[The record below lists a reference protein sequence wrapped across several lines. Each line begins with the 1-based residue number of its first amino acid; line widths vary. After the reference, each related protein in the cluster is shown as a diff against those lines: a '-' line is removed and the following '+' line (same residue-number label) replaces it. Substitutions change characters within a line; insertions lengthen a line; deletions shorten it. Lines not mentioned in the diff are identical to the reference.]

1 MRGGEKMDTRKM
13 NRLESIIV
21 VTFILIVV
29 AGLVFSGITP
39 KPAAAQTKVVKVG
52 IDIGLTGFAAAW
64 GKHAWNTYQL
74 AFDKINAEGGIKAF
88 GGAKIEYKV
97 MDTESKPDIAASN
110 AEKLISWGASVVF
123 GCNQSG
129 AAMTASQVCQR
140 TGIPFIDTTDADP
153 MITGRGFKW
162 VFRTCPMAA
171 QLVPSA
177 VEFMNYQGKMT
188 GLKPTK
194 VALLTVEQAFGASVR
209 PVFAEGIKK
218 HGYNLAEDIP
228 YPTDQKDFTGVINKL
243 KTQAVDFV
251 CFVCSTP
258 DSILLTRTFK
268 EMDFNPIGHIGII
281 GGQYTDDFIKTLGKD
296 ADYTFDSC
304 FWTPDL
310 KVPRMADLMKEY
322 KTRFGLDFDATDATV
337 INAIAVFRDAL
348 ERAGMADPEKLRAA
362 ISTADLNLGRYG
374 YLVPDGCKFDSTG
387 QNVKQKAIVFQ
398 IMDGKWRSVYPPEV
412 AASKAVWPILKWSD
426 RR

>member
-1 MRGGEKMDTRKM
+1 MRGGEKMYTSKKSRFGSTIGI
-13 NRLESIIV
+13 LLIIS
-21 VTFILIVV
+21 LIGVLLFL
-29 AGLVFSGITP
+29 GMTP
-39 KPAAAQTKVVKVG
+39 KPAATAPKVVKVG
-52 IDIGLTGFAAAW
+52 IDTALTGFASAW

-74 AFDKINAEGGIKAF
+74 AFDKINAEGGIKSL

-110 AEKLISWGASVVF
+110 AEKLISWGASVIF

-140 TGIPFIDTTDADP
+140 VGIPFIDTTDADP

-162 VFRTCPMAA
+162 VFRTCPMAF

-177 VEFMNYQGKMT
+177 VEFMGYQGKVT
-188 GLKPTK
+188 GVKPTK
-194 VALLTVEQAFGASVR
+194 IALLTVEQAFGASVR
-209 PVFAEGIKK
+209 PVYADVIKK
-218 HGYNLAEDIP
+218 HGYSLVEDIP

-243 KTQAVDFV
+243 KTRGVDFI
-251 CFVCSTP
+251 CLVCSTP
-258 DSILLTRTFK
+258 DAILLTRTFK
-268 EMDFNPIGHIGII
+268 EMDYNPIGYLGII
-281 GGQYTDDFIKTLGKD
+281 GGQYTDDYMKTLGKD
-296 ADYTFDSC
+296 ANYTFDSC

-310 KVPRMADLMKEY
+310 KVPGMADLMKEY

-337 INAIAVFRDAL
+337 INTIAVFRDAL
-348 ERAGMADPEKLRAA
+348 DRAGTTDPEKLREA
-362 ISTADLNLGRYG
+362 IASTDLNLGKYG

-387 QNVKQKAIVFQ
+387 QNIKQKAIVFQ
-398 IMDGKWRSVYPPEV
+398 IMDSKWHSVYPPEI
-412 AASKAVWPILKWSD
+412 AASKAIWPILKWSE

>member
-1 MRGGEKMDTRKM
+1 MCGGKKS
-13 NRLESIIV
+13 RLGMGFGIS
-21 VTFILIVV
+21 LIVILLLG
-29 AGLVFSGITP
+29 GLVFLGITP
-39 KPAAAQTKVVKVG
+39 KHGTTAPAVIKVG
-52 IDIGLTGFAAAW
+52 IDVGLTGFAAAW

-74 AFDKINAEGGIKAF
+74 AFDKVNAEGGIKSL

-97 MDTESKPDIAASN
+97 MDHESKPDIAASN

-123 GCNQSG
+123 GCNSSG

-177 VEFMNYQGKMT
+177 VGFMDYQGKMT
-188 GLKPTK
+188 GVKATK

-209 PVFAEGIKK
+209 PVFSDAIKK
-218 HGYNLAEDIP
+218 HGYNLAEDIT

-243 KTQAVDFV
+243 KTRGVDFV

-258 DSILLTRTFK
+258 DSILLMRTFK
-268 EMDFNPIGHIGII
+268 EMDYNPIGHIAII
-281 GGQYTDDFIKTLGKD
+281 GGQYTDDYVKTLGKD
-296 ADYTFDSC
+296 ANYTFDSC

-310 KVPRMADLMKEY
+310 KVPGMSDLVKEY

-348 ERAGMADPEKLRAA
+348 DRAKTTEPEKVREALV
-362 ISTADLNLGRYG
+362 STDINLGRYG
-374 YLVPDGCKFDSTG
+374 YLVPDGCKFDATG
-387 QNVKQKAIVFQ
+387 QNIKQKAIVFQ
-398 IMDGKWRSVYPPEV
+398 IMDGKWLSVYPPEV
-412 AASKAVWPILKWSD
+412 AASKAVWPITKWGQ